1 MVENPTAALS
11 PDGLITLPSPY
22 APKETLDRLAAAIE
36 SHGMTVMAR
45 IDHAG
50 AAAKAGLDLRP
61 TEVLIFGNPRAGTLV
76 MQASQLIGI
85 DLPLRVLAWQD
96 AAQRNWLSYVDPAW
110 LANRYGI
117 TEVTQ
122 RVVSQMTS
130 VLKAVAAE
138 ATA

>member
-1 MVENPTAALS
+1 MVETPTAALS
-11 PDGLITLPSPY
+11 PEGLITLPSPY
-22 APKETLDRLAAAIE
+22 TPKETLDRLAATIE

-61 TEVLIFGNPRAGTLV
+61 TEVLIFGNPRAGTLL

-85 DLPLRVLAWQD
+85 DLPLRALAWQD
-96 AAQRNWLSYVDPAW
+96 AAQRNWLSYIDPAW
-110 LANRYGI
+110 LAGRHGI
-117 TEVTQ
+117 AEVTQ
-122 RVVSQMTS
+122 GFVAQMAS
-130 VLKAVAAE
+130 ALKAVTAE